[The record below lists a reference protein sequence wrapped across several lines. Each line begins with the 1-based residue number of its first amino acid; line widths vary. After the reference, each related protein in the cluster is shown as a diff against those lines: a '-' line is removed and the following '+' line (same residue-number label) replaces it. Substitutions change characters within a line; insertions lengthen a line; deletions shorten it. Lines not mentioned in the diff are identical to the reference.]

1 METVEPQPKI
11 VSATPLNSATSA
23 SDIVETSL
31 QDEERRNMELY
42 FQAATVI
49 QESDTVQ
56 TSNMKSD
63 NCKKINCGDTAT
75 VLKDTLL
82 NNIDIKSP
90 FFGGKYFIKKCKTTL
105 K

>member
-1 METVEPQPKI
+1 M
-11 VSATPLNSATSA
+11 
-23 SDIVETSL
+23 ETSL

-49 QESDTVQ
+49 QASDTVQ

-90 FFGGKYFIKKCKTTL
+90 FFGKFYIKKTVKTQ
-105 K
+105 KVKRYIV